1 MQLRVFALMA
11 SQHTLSALMH
21 FEMRISQWEKK
32 KRRKS
37 NVESRVIALV
47 NQVEDAIAG
56 TAF

>member
-21 FEMRISQWEKK
+21 FEMRISQWKK